1 MFHIEALLK
10 SIHESEECDF
20 YQAQTI
26 RRKVFQITKEK
37 SVIVLGSYSEP
48 KVNEILQIRNY
59 LRTKG

>member
-37 SVIVLGSYSEP
+37 SVIVWGAT
-48 KVNEILQIRNY
+48 VNPRLMKFFKFVII
-59 LRTKG
+59 